1 MSIKERIYYAIQ
13 RKIESMIEQH
23 KFHFYQL
30 KYYPNF
36 YRGIESGKYQ
46 NTIYPNYWDTRIEMW
61 EYNFTFNYF
70 FEQRQTEF
78 DTFRVTLH
86 MEYWPGEEDFL
97 KIRLKFGESHHL
109 GFTFHYEHLLSK
121 GYSLEEILED
131 FENIFLELRFCERWF
146 SNKYLLFTSKH
157 YLEEQY
163 EKIENSYHQQKME
176 DQRLALA
183 MFSHE
188 RLAANSL
195 TKSIPKE
202 LLPMIAHFSLSTN
215 RLKKW

>member
-109 GFTFHYEHLLSK
+109 GFTFHY
-121 GYSLEEILED
+121 D
-131 FENIFLELRFCERWF
+131 
-146 SNKYLLFTSKH
+146 
-157 YLEEQY
+157 
-163 EKIENSYHQQKME
+163 
-176 DQRLALA
+176 
-183 MFSHE
+183 
-188 RLAANSL
+188 
-195 TKSIPKE
+195 
-202 LLPMIAHFSLSTN
+202 
-215 RLKKW
+215 